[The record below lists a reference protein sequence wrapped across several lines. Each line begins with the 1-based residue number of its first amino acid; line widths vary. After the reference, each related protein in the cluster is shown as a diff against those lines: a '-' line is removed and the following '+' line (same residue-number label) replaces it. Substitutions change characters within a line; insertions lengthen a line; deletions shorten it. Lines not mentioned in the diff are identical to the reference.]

1 MTKTLAVALA
11 GLLTTASL
19 PALAQTTPPTLPQE
33 PAREPAQS
41 TTGQTPTNP
50 AAPAMRPNQPGTGST
65 TTTTPTTRP
74 AAQAPNMQNRPATG
88 SMTPG
93 SMAPGSMSPGSMS
106 QPPMSGQSGA
116 TSRPASGAAPGMT
129 GTPRPYMSEP
139 GVQGSMAGGMQG
151 SGTQGQASTYG
162 RWETSWGP
170 QPPAPPSG
178 YANSGN
184 WYAHVRACQQRY
196 KSYNP
201 RTDMF
206 VPRAGQTAR
215 CTL

>member
-1 MTKTLAVALA
+1 MTKTLALALA

-19 PALAQTTPPTLPQE
+19 PALAQTTPPTLPRD
-33 PAREPAQS
+33 PAREPV
-41 TTGQTPTNP
+41 TTPGQNPGQTTTNP
-50 AAPAMRPNQPGTGST
+50 ATPDVRPNQPGTGST
-65 TTTTPTTRP
+65 TATPANRP
-74 AAQAPNMQNRPATG
+74 AAQAPQMPNRP
-88 SMTPG
+88 MT
-93 SMAPGSMSPGSMS
+93 
-106 QPPMSGQSGA
+106 GQSGA
-116 TSRPASGAAPGMT
+116 ATRPGSANMPGMNT
-129 GTPRPYMSEP
+129 TPRPYMSEP
-139 GVQGSMAGGMQG
+139 GVQGGMQGSGMQG

-162 RWETSWGP
+162 RWETNWGP

-178 YANSGN
+178 YANTSN

-201 RTDMF
+201 RTDTF